1 MLKALAIPVCA
12 AFFWLAQG
20 LFLSNS
26 ILGLESP
33 VAVEEAI
40 QDAEGGAAQGLKL
53 GQNRH
58 GLYELVTPRLT
69 LVSDIPF
76 DDELKS
82 WPSLI
87 EQSLEQWQLYFG
99 VDAKRMAGWH
109 VTAMLIG
116 DRDRLSKLGMLD
128 GVPGFDEGYQF
139 GNKIYLREQ
148 PTVYYRRHLFLHEAT
163 HWIMWQLYG
172 GGGSPWFMEGMAEM
186 NGTHALQNG
195 VLKLGVIPSSREKVS
210 GWGRLRLIDETL
222 NRGVAPSMS
231 EILAFGNERE
241 DHEIRYSWSWAATLF
256 FTNHPKYGPIL
267 KKLYNNKLDYSDSLS
282 LAFKKQLAAD
292 WKDVQIDWNGFIS
305 DLDFGY
311 DLERSRVV
319 RQMIPAS
326 KKNGNGDPESFQIAT
341 DRGWQSTGVMV
352 GAGKPVR
359 VACSGAYVLR
369 KSTDRDQQDWVV
381 GPNGITYRFYRGNPL
396 GCVIASVVSVGDME
410 QTRRWETI
418 RVGGDAIVRSE
429 KPGELFFKVN
439 EPSSGLWDNS
449 GNVSVEISNVKP

>member
-1 MLKALAIPVCA
+1 MLKALAIPGCV

-20 LFLSNS
+20 LFFSRQ
-26 ILGLESP
+26 ILCLEAAI
-33 VAVEEAI
+33 AVEETV
-40 QDAEGGAAQGLKL
+40 QDAEGGPVQSLKL
-53 GQNRH
+53 GQNRY
-58 GLYELVTPRLT
+58 GLYELVSPRLT

-76 DDELKS
+76 DEELKS
-82 WPSLI
+82 WPGLI

-99 VDAKRMAGWH
+99 VDAKQMAGWH
-109 VTAMLIG
+109 VTAVLIG

-231 EILAFGNERE
+231 EILAFGNDRE
-241 DHEIRYSWSWAATLF
+241 NHEIRYSWSWAATLF

-267 KKLYNNKLDYSDSLS
+267 KRLYNNKLDYSDSLS

-292 WKDVQIDWNGFIS
+292 WKDVQIDWNGFVS

-319 RQMIPAS
+319 RQMVSAS
-326 KKNGNGDPESFQIAT
+326 KKNSNGALASYEIAT
-341 DRGWQSTGVMV
+341 DRGWQSTGVVV
-352 GAGKPVR
+352 GAGKTVR
-359 VACSGAYVLR
+359 IACSGDYVLR
-369 KSTDRDQQDWVV
+369 KSADRDQENWLV
-381 GPNGITYRFYRGNPL
+381 GPHGITYRYYRENPL
-396 GCVIASVVSVGDME
+396 GCVIASVVSVEDKE
-410 QTRRWETI
+410 QTKRWETI
-418 RVGGDAIVRSE
+418 RVGGEAILTSV
-429 KPGELFFKVN
+429 KAGELFLKIN
-439 EPSSGLWDNS
+439 EPSSGLWDNL
-449 GNVSVEISNVKP
+449 GNVSVEISDVKP

>member
-1 MLKALAIPVCA
+1 MLKALAIPGRV
-12 AFFWLAQG
+12 AFFLLAQG
-20 LFLSNS
+20 LFFSNQ
-26 ILGLESP
+26 IFGLEAP
-33 VAVEEAI
+33 IAVEETF
-40 QDAEGGAAQGLKL
+40 QDAEGGPVQSLKL
-53 GQNRH
+53 GQNRY
-58 GLYELVTPRLT
+58 GLYELVSPRLT

-76 DDELKS
+76 DEELKS
-82 WPSLI
+82 WPGLI

-99 VDAKRMAGWH
+99 VDAKQMAGWH
-109 VTAMLIG
+109 VTAVLIG

-231 EILAFGNERE
+231 EILAFGNDRE
-241 DHEIRYSWSWAATLF
+241 NHEIRYSWSWAATLF

-267 KKLYNNKLDYSDSLS
+267 KRLYNNKLDYSDSLS

-292 WKDVQIDWNGFIS
+292 WKDVQIDWNGFVS

-319 RQMIPAS
+319 RQMVSAS
-326 KKNGNGDPESFQIAT
+326 KKNSNGALASYEIAT
-341 DRGWQSTGVMV
+341 DRGWQSTGVVV
-352 GAGKPVR
+352 GAGKTVR
-359 VACSGAYVLR
+359 IACSGDYVLR
-369 KSTDRDQQDWVV
+369 KSADRDQENWLV
-381 GPNGITYRFYRGNPL
+381 GPHGITYRYYRENPL
-396 GCVIASVVSVGDME
+396 GCVIASVVSVEDKE
-410 QTRRWETI
+410 QTKRWETI
-418 RVGGDAIVRSE
+418 RVGGEAILTSV
-429 KPGELFFKVN
+429 KAGELFLKIN
-439 EPSSGLWDNS
+439 EPSSGLWDNL
-449 GNVSVEISNVKP
+449 GNVSVEISDVKP

>member
-1 MLKALAIPVCA
+1 MLNALAIPGSI
-12 AFFWLAQG
+12 AFFLLAQG
-20 LFLSNS
+20 LFCSNP
-26 ILGLESP
+26 ILGLEAP
-33 VAVEEAI
+33 MAVEETI
-40 QDAEGGAAQGLKL
+40 QDAGGGAAQALQL

-76 DDELKS
+76 DEELKS

-99 VDAKRMAGWH
+99 VDAERMAGWH

-116 DRDRLSKLGMLD
+116 DRDRLSRLGMLD

-139 GNKIYLREQ
+139 GNRIYLREQ

-186 NGTHALQNG
+186 NGTHALQYG

-231 EILAFGNERE
+231 EILAYGNARE

-282 LAFKKQLAAD
+282 LSFKKQLAAD
-292 WKDVQIDWNGFIS
+292 WREVQIDWNGFVS

-319 RQMIPAS
+319 RQLVPAS
-326 KKNGNGDPESFQIAT
+326 KNNGNGNRAIIQIAT
-341 DRGWQSTGVMV
+341 DRGWQSTGFMV
-352 GAGKPVR
+352 GAGQPVR
-359 VACSGAYVLR
+359 IACSGDYVVR
-369 KSTDRDQQDWVV
+369 KSADRDQQDWVV
-381 GPNGITYRFYRGNPL
+381 GPNGITYRYYRRNPL
-396 GCVIASVVSVGDME
+396 GCMIASVVSVEDQE
-410 QTRRWETI
+410 QTKRWEAI
-418 RVGGDAIVRSE
+418 RVGGDTVLRSE
-429 KPGELFFKVN
+429 KAGELYLKVN
-439 EPSSGLWDNS
+439 EPSNGLWDNS
-449 GNVSVEISNVKP
+449 GTVSVEISDVKP